1 MGRGALVFKGDDRPK
16 KKKKKVKHHA
26 ANTDGASSTTLANT
40 SSSSD
45 PVAARNPEAPTRASS
60 AKESAS
66 SSAAAT
72 APKIMKGTG
81 TLTTSGTVVTGYE
94 TRFLKE
100 LAVGNALLIGTEMRV
115 VTMSL
120 SNSSV
125 NVSSAFSQNY
135 GTPVSF
141 QYIPKPKTTGSSTRE
156 EELAAK
162 ERMEQQNVSGTYAS
176 NNELVYREP
185 TANGSY
191 RIVKK
196 KLSVKDGDMVSRGDL
211 LEMRA
216 KRKSDKYC

>member
-1 MGRGALVFKGDDRPK
+1 MGRGALVFKGDDKPK
-16 KKKKKVKHHA
+16 KKKKKAKHHA
-26 ANTDGASSTTLANT
+26 ANTDGASSSMLANT

-66 SSAAAT
+66 SSAAA

-120 SNSSV
+120 SNGSV

-141 QYIPKPKTTGSSTRE
+141 QYIPKPKTKGSNSTRE

-196 KLSVKDGDMVSRGDL
+196 KLSVKDGDVVSRGDL